1 MSLLAMFEPFLK
13 ARPVGVMARCAIE
26 RLLDPQRL
34 DALFERVAEKQYT
47 HELLFSTLA
56 ELMGEVVLDWQ
67 PSVHAAYQAR
77 KNDMPV
83 SCTAVYNKLAGM
95 ELPILEELVRD
106 SYQQAE
112 PVVRKLRASDP
123 SWLSGYDVRVIDG
136 NHLSATEHRLDVL
149 RRTWAAPLP
158 GKALAV
164 YDQSK
169 RLICDVFLT
178 PDGHAQEPSLFDRV
192 LPTVRP
198 KQLWIADR
206 NFCTLGLMFSIARAG
221 AFFVIRQHGRLTGRL
236 AGRRRKG
243 GVTETGTVYEQQL
256 VVTDPDS
263 GEEWT
268 VRRITVELKTP
279 TRDGDREL
287 HILTNLPAKATAPA
301 VAELYRQRWRIEN
314 VFFDIDR
321 TLHAEIT
328 SLGYPPA
335 ALFGLCLAFVAYNAV
350 SLMMSAM
357 EKEHGRSKVRQ
368 HVSPYYLNLEIRQSW
383 DGIEV
388 TIAPAAWH
396 RIREQSPEQ
405 FATTLRKIARHMDL
419 ARYQKHK
426 RGPKKRPPPKTQ
438 YKNGGHVSTARL
450 LAEQKAH

>member
-13 ARPVGVMARCAIE
+13 TRPVGVMARCAIE
-26 RLLDPQRL
+26 RLLDSRRL

-56 ELMGEVVLDWQ
+56 GLMGEVVLDWQ

-77 KNDMPV
+77 KQDIPV

-178 PDGHAQEPSLFDRV
+178 ADGHAQERSLLDRV

-198 KQLWIADR
+198 RQLWIADR
-206 NFCTLGLMFSIARAG
+206 NFCTLGVLFSIGRAE
-221 AFFVIRQHGRLTGRL
+221 ASFVIRQHGQLTGQL
-236 AGRRRKG
+236 TGRRRKA
-243 GVTETGTVYEQQL
+243 GVTETGTVYEQPL
-256 VVTDPDS
+256 VITDPDS

-268 VRRITVELKTP
+268 VRRITVDLKTP
-279 TRDGDREL
+279 TRDGDREI
-287 HILTNLPAKATAPA
+287 HILTNLPAKVPAQA
-301 VAELYRQRWRIEN
+301 VAELYRQRWKIEH

-321 TLHAEIT
+321 ILHAEIT
-328 SLGYPPA
+328 SLGHPPA

-357 EKEHGRSKVRQ
+357 EKEHGRSKVREN
-368 HVSPYYLNLEIRQSW
+368 VSPYYMHLEIRQSW

-388 TIAPAAWH
+388 AIPAAAWH
-396 RIREQSPEQ
+396 GIREQGPEQ
-405 FATTLRKIARHMDL
+405 FATTLRTIARQMDL
-419 ARYQKHK
+419 ARYQKHT
-426 RGPKKRPPPKTQ
+426 RGPKKKPPPKTR

-450 LAEQKAH
+450 LAEQNAR